1 MGEVD
6 VALEVRVDTV
16 ATLGSLQIDVGHLG
30 ILAHRLPEHLSL
42 IVAQVDAMHMV
53 AGILAQEKGIHLVAI
68 GIEDRLNSSRT
79 RLGLGLDGCCLLLFL
94 LGHNMHLCFGTAPL
108 LGLGHERFAKCRTN
122 EQHH

>member
-42 IVAQVDAMHMV
+42 VVAQVDAMHMV
-53 AGILAQEKGIHLVAI
+53 AGILAQEIGIHLVAI
-68 GIEDRLNSSRT
+68 GIVDRFYHCRAW
-79 RLGLGLDGCCLLLFL
+79 LGLGPGGRSLLLFL
-94 LGHNMHLCFGTAPL
+94 LGHSMHLSLGTGPL

-122 EQHH
+122 EHYH